1 MPLPSAS
8 EEAAV
13 ARHPAGDRFLP
24 PNEGDGALL
33 GEPACPV
40 HPAVAAENVMA
51 ELALVTDEAERDE
64 SNPPEYEVDED
75 AFELAEL
82 KSPYES
88 R

>member
-1 MPLPSAS
+1 
-8 EEAAV
+8 
-13 ARHPAGDRFLP
+13 
-24 PNEGDGALL
+24 
-33 GEPACPV
+33 
-40 HPAVAAENVMA
+40 VAAENVMA